1 MTSRFKV
8 ILFTAIFVVV
18 ATAAA
23 VALTTGMKRSTAV
36 TARVNGEVIYA
47 TDLDREVDAI
57 ARQYGIPDND
67 KQRSEIVRIVLDQ
80 MIEQRIINQE
90 ARRHDAVASEAQIN
104 ARLADIRRNFPTE
117 EEFQQALEQRKWTLA
132 DLKNRL
138 RGTITMQNLTER
150 VTNIT
155 VTDAEIQTYFN
166 EHRSEYD
173 QAEQVRVSHILT
185 KSEAEA
191 RLVLARFRRGE
202 KFEDLAQQYS
212 EDPGSKAQGGDLGFV
227 SRGQLVGEFEKVAFS
242 LKPGQTS
249 GIVKTQF
256 GFHIIRVTDSRSPQP
271 ARIEAVR
278 DQIRGQLMTRK
289 SEAAFQAWLKKART
303 QAKITRVD
311 RKTK

>member
-1 MTSRFKV
+1 MTSRFKM
-8 ILFTAIFVVV
+8 ILFTAIFVVA

-36 TARVNGEVIYA
+36 AARVNGEVIYA

-57 ARQYGIPDND
+57 ARQYGIPDDD
-67 KQRSEIVRIVLDQ
+67 KQRNEIVRIVLDQ
-80 MIEQRIINQE
+80 VIEQRIINQE
-90 ARRHDAVASEAQIN
+90 ARRYDAVASEVQIN

-150 VTNIT
+150 VTKIT
-155 VTDAEIQTYFN
+155 VTDAEIQRYFN

-202 KFEDLAQQYS
+202 KFEDLAQYS

-278 DQIRGQLMTRK
+278 DQIRGQLLTRK
-289 SEAAFQAWLKKART
+289 SEAAFQEWLKKAKT

-311 RKTK
+311 KATK

>member
-36 TARVNGEVIYA
+36 AARVNGEVIYA

-57 ARQYGIPDND
+57 ARQYGIPDDD
-67 KQRSEIVRIVLDQ
+67 KQRNEIVRIVLDQ
-80 MIEQRIINQE
+80 VIEQRIINQE
-90 ARRHDAVASEAQIN
+90 ARRYDAVASEAQIN

-155 VTDAEIQTYFN
+155 VTNAEIQTYFN

-202 KFEDLAQQYS
+202 KFEDLAQYS

-278 DQIRGQLMTRK
+278 DQIRGQLLTRK
-289 SEAAFQAWLKKART
+289 SEAAFQEWLKKAKT

>member
-36 TARVNGEVIYA
+36 AARVNGEVIYA

-57 ARQYGIPDND
+57 ARQYGIPDDD
-67 KQRSEIVRIVLDQ
+67 KQRNEIVRIVLDQ
-80 MIEQRIINQE
+80 VIEQRIINQE
-90 ARRHDAVASEAQIN
+90 ARRYDAVASEAQIN
-104 ARLADIRRNFPTE
+104 AQLADIRRNFPTE

-202 KFEDLAQQYS
+202 KFEDLAQYS

-278 DQIRGQLMTRK
+278 NQIRGQLLTRK
-289 SEAAFQAWLKKART
+289 SEAAFQEWLKKAKT

>member
-36 TARVNGEVIYA
+36 AARVNGEVIYA

-57 ARQYGIPDND
+57 ARQYGIPDDD
-67 KQRSEIVRIVLDQ
+67 KQRNEIVRIVLDQ
-80 MIEQRIINQE
+80 VIEQRIINQE
-90 ARRHDAVASEAQIN
+90 ARRYDAVASEAQIN

-117 EEFQQALEQRKWTLA
+117 EEFQQALDQRKWTLA

-202 KFEDLAQQYS
+202 KFEDLAQYS

-278 DQIRGQLMTRK
+278 DQIRGQLLTRK
-289 SEAAFQAWLKKART
+289 SEAAFQEWLKKAKT

>member
-36 TARVNGEVIYA
+36 AARVNGEVIYA

-57 ARQYGIPDND
+57 ARQYGIPDDD
-67 KQRSEIVRIVLDQ
+67 KQRNEIVRIVLDQ
-80 MIEQRIINQE
+80 VIEQRIINQE
-90 ARRHDAVASEAQIN
+90 ARRYDAVASEAQIN

-132 DLKNRL
+132 DLRNRL

-155 VTDAEIQTYFN
+155 VTDTEIQTYFN

-185 KSEAEA
+185 KSEDEA

-202 KFEDLAQQYS
+202 KFEDLAQYS

-278 DQIRGQLMTRK
+278 DQIRGQLLTRK
-289 SEAAFQAWLKKART
+289 SEAAFQEWLKKAKT

>member
-36 TARVNGEVIYA
+36 AARVNGEVIYA

-57 ARQYGIPDND
+57 ARQYGIPDDD
-67 KQRSEIVRIVLDQ
+67 KQRNEIVRIVLDQ
-80 MIEQRIINQE
+80 VIEQRIINQE
-90 ARRHDAVASEAQIN
+90 ARRYDAVASEAQIN

-117 EEFQQALEQRKWTLA
+117 EEFQQALDQRKWTLA

-155 VTDAEIQTYFN
+155 VTDAEIRTYFN

-202 KFEDLAQQYS
+202 KFEDLAQYS

-278 DQIRGQLMTRK
+278 DQIRGQLLTRK
-289 SEAAFQAWLKKART
+289 SEAAFQEWLKKAKT

>member
-1 MTSRFKV
+1 MTSRFKM
-8 ILFTAIFVVV
+8 ILFTAIFVVA

-36 TARVNGEVIYA
+36 AARVNGEVIYA

-57 ARQYGIPDND
+57 ARQYGIPDDD
-67 KQRSEIVRIVLDQ
+67 KQRNEIVRIVLDQ
-80 MIEQRIINQE
+80 VIEQRIINQE
-90 ARRHDAVASEAQIN
+90 ARRYDAVASEVQIN

-150 VTNIT
+150 VTKIT
-155 VTDAEIQTYFN
+155 VTDAEIQRYFN

-202 KFEDLAQQYS
+202 KFEDLAQYS

-278 DQIRGQLMTRK
+278 DQIRGQLLTRK
-289 SEAAFQAWLKKART
+289 SEAAFQEWLKKAKT

-311 RKTK
+311 RTTK

>member
-1 MTSRFKV
+1 MTSRFKM
-8 ILFTAIFVVV
+8 ILFTAIFVVA

-36 TARVNGEVIYA
+36 AARVNGEVIYA

-57 ARQYGIPDND
+57 ARQYGIPDDD
-67 KQRSEIVRIVLDQ
+67 KQRNEIVRIVLDQ
-80 MIEQRIINQE
+80 VIEQRIINQE
-90 ARRHDAVASEAQIN
+90 ARRYDAVASEVQIN

-150 VTNIT
+150 VTKIT
-155 VTDAEIQTYFN
+155 VTDAEIQRYFN

-202 KFEDLAQQYS
+202 KFEDLAQYS

-278 DQIRGQLMTRK
+278 DQIRGQLLTRK
-289 SEAAFQAWLKKART
+289 SEAAFQEWLKKAKT